1 MLLDYPRKNAN
12 LAYAIKLKNR
22 VVDRILL
29 FVQNLYQFQRGTIQR
44 TLAPHLSYPAAA
56 KTRRALPP
64 EFERTA
70 DKSLL
75 RPLSSSSELGLSPSS
90 LSLTVSCFLLHG
102 CQVAPTDLDMQMS
115 EMGPCPTVS
124 SNDRKPSS
132 ISSTK

>member
-1 MLLDYPRKNAN
+1 MLLDYPSKIAN

-29 FVQNLYQFQRGTIQR
+29 FVQNPYQLQRGTIQR

-64 EFERTA
+64 ELERTA

-90 LSLTVSCFLLHG
+90 LSCFLHG